1 MHTIGYT
8 TMIDQMEKGAFTE
21 VTAKN
26 TIDNMYAYG
35 RITDE
40 EYKELMEKANGLSP
54 NTETGET
61 MNRIVALEKGYEALK
76 LEVENIKSTV
86 ESGGSV
92 VPEPDEGATGGYD
105 DPIEAYRGMTYYKD
119 KYYRD
124 PDDGQVYK
132 CYRDSDTNPGSGIAL
147 YFLPHELVNQYFY
160 FDRVS

>member
-1 MHTIGYT
+1 MNSIGYT

-26 TIDNMYAYG
+26 TIDNMYTYK

-40 EYKELMEKANGLSP
+40 EYKDLMERANALSP
-54 NTETGET
+54 NDENGET
-61 MNRIVALEKGYEALK
+61 LTRIVALEKNYEALK
-76 LEVENIKSTV
+76 TEVESIKGTV
-86 ESGGSV
+86 ESGGTV
-92 VPEPDEGATGGYD
+92 VPEPDKGATGGYD
-105 DPIEAYRGMTYYKD
+105 DPIVAYRGMTYYKD

-124 PDDGQVYK
+124 PEDGQVYK
-132 CYRDSDTNPGSGIAL
+132 CYRDSDSDPGSGIAL